1 MDVIVKDGI
10 PYVTLDYV
18 IKQSG
23 WTKRKNFVKAI
34 KTQSLPFTVVVMKA
48 PKALHIVN
56 KYWVPQKEAEEFIP
70 RYKKENAERLAAAEA
85 ERQAKEAKREEKRK
99 KAKLKDNG
107 IREVIDGVQY
117 VGTQYLNKN
126 IIWLTTKQIENKL
139 YKDSF
144 PFHPIKLNSRMHF
157 KKAEVDEYIKQYS
170 YTTPSGKVYVDK
182 AIRHRHPYMQ
192 NFVSFVRST
201 GDASK
206 ELEQIWLF
214 FDFFKVNSTSVQEI
228 CRFYGNVND
237 DDQDQEDSFLNAIQA
252 AKLND
257 AAILVTSFRN
267 IPFSIR
273 RAVQGHAIDFKAMSL
288 AGNERGLGIVWAS
301 EFYKY
306 D

>member
-23 WTKRKNFVKAI
+23 WTKRKNFVNAI
-34 KTQSLPFTVVVMKA
+34 KTHSLPFTVVVMKA

-70 RYKKENAERLAAAEA
+70 RYKKETAERLAAAEA

-107 IREVIDGVQY
+107 ITEVIDGVQY
-117 VGTQYLNKN
+117 VGTPYLNKN

-139 YKDSF
+139 QRDSF
-144 PFHPIKLNSRMHF
+144 PFHPIKFNSRMHF
-157 KKAEVDEYIKQYS
+157 KKADVDEYIKQNT
-170 YTTPSGKVYVDK
+170 YTTPSGKVNVDK

-192 NFVSFVRST
+192 NFVSFVRRT
-201 GDASK
+201 GDAAK
-206 ELEQIWLF
+206 ELDQICRF
-214 FDFFKVNSTSVQEI
+214 CDFFKVNSTSVQDL
-228 CRFYGNVND
+228 CRFIGRVSD
-237 DDQDQEDSFLNAIQA
+237 DDQEGSFVNAIQV
-252 AKLND
+252 AKMYD

-273 RAVQGHAIDFKAMSL
+273 SAVQGHAIDFKAMSL

>member
-23 WTKRKNFVKAI
+23 WTKRKNFVNAM
-34 KTQSLPFTVVVMKA
+34 KTHSLPFTVVVMKA
-48 PKALHIVN
+48 PKALHLVN

-70 RYKKENAERLAAAEA
+70 SYKKENAERLAAAEA
-85 ERQAKEAKREEKRK
+85 KRQAKEAKREEKRK

-107 IREVIDGVQY
+107 ITEVIDGVQY
-117 VGTQYLNKN
+117 VGTPYLNKN

-139 YKDSF
+139 QRDSF
-144 PFHPIKLNSRMHF
+144 PFHPIKFNSRMHF

-192 NFVSFVRST
+192 NFVAFVRRT
-201 GDASK
+201 GDAAK
-206 ELEQIWLF
+206 ELDQICRLY
-214 FDFFKVNSTSVQEI
+214 DFFKVNSTSVQDL
-228 CRFYGNVND
+228 CRFIGRLSD
-237 DDQDQEDSFLNAIQA
+237 DDQEGSFVNAIQV
-252 AKLND
+252 AKMYD

-273 RAVQGHAIDFKAMSL
+273 SAVQGHAIDFKAMSL
-288 AGNERGLGIVWAS
+288 ASNERGLGIVWAS

>member
-23 WTKRKNFVKAI
+23 WSKRKKFVNAI
-34 KTQSLPFTVVVMKA
+34 KTHSLPFTVVVMKA

-70 RYKKENAERLAAAEA
+70 RYKKENAERRAAAEA
-85 ERQAKEAKREEKRK
+85 KRQAKEAKRKEKRK
-99 KAKLKDNG
+99 KAELKDNG
-107 IREVIDGVQY
+107 ITEVIDGVQY
-117 VGTQYLNKN
+117 VGTPYLNKN

-139 YKDSF
+139 QKDSF
-144 PFHPIKLNSRMHF
+144 PFHPIKFNSRMHF
-157 KKAEVDEYIKQYS
+157 KKADVDEYIKQNT
-170 YTTPSGKVYVDK
+170 YTTPSGKVNVDK

-192 NFVSFVRST
+192 NFVSFVHRT
-201 GDASK
+201 GDAAK
-206 ELEQIWLF
+206 ELDQICRF
-214 FDFFKVNSTSVQEI
+214 YDFFKVNSTSVQDL
-228 CRFYGNVND
+228 CRFIGRVSD
-237 DDQDQEDSFLNAIQA
+237 DDQEGSFVNAIQV
-252 AKLND
+252 AKMYD

-273 RAVQGHAIDFKAMSL
+273 SAVQGHAIDFKAMSL
-288 AGNERGLGIVWAS
+288 ASNERGLGIVWAS

>member
-23 WTKRKNFVKAI
+23 WSKRKNFVKAM
-34 KTQSLPFTVVVMKA
+34 KAQSLPFTVVVMKA

-56 KYWVPQKEAEEFIP
+56 KYWVPQNEAEEFIP

-85 ERQAKEAKREEKRK
+85 ERQAKEAKREDKRK

-107 IREVIDGVQY
+107 ITEVIDGVQY
-117 VGTQYLNKN
+117 VGTPYLNKN

-139 YKDSF
+139 QRDSF
-144 PFHPIKLNSRMHF
+144 PFHPLKFNSRMHF

-192 NFVSFVRST
+192 NFVAFVRRT
-201 GDASK
+201 GDAAK
-206 ELEQIWLF
+206 ELEQICCIY
-214 FDFFKVNSTSVQEI
+214 DFFKVNSTSVQDL
-228 CRFYGNVND
+228 CRFIGRVSD
-237 DDQDQEDSFLNAIQA
+237 DDQEGSFVNAIQVA
-252 AKLND
+252 QMYD

-273 RAVQGHAIDFKAMSL
+273 SAVQGHAIDFKVKSL
-288 AGNERGLGIVWAS
+288 AGNERGRGIVWAS
-301 EFYKY
+301 EFFKY

>member
-34 KTQSLPFTVVVMKA
+34 KTHSLPFTVVVMKA

-99 KAKLKDNG
+99 KAELKDNG
-107 IREVIDGVQY
+107 ITEIIDGVQY
-117 VGTQYLNKN
+117 VGTPYLNKN

-139 YKDSF
+139 QRDSF
-144 PFHPIKLNSRMHF
+144 PFHPLKFNSRMHF

-182 AIRHRHPYMQ
+182 AIRHRNQYMQ
-192 NFVSFVRST
+192 NFVSFVRRT
-201 GDASK
+201 GEAAK
-206 ELEQIWLF
+206 ELDQICRF
-214 FDFFKVNSTSVQEI
+214 YDFFKVNSTSVQDL
-228 CRFYGNVND
+228 CRFIGRVSD
-237 DDQDQEDSFLNAIQA
+237 DDQEGSFVNAIQV
-252 AKLND
+252 AKMYD

-267 IPFSIR
+267 IPYSIR
-273 RAVQGHAIDFKAMSL
+273 SAVQGHAIDFKAMSL
-288 AGNERGLGIVWAS
+288 ASNERGLGIVWAS

>member
-1 MDVIVKDGI
+1 MDVIVKDDI

-18 IKQSG
+18 MKQSG
-23 WTKRKNFVKAI
+23 WARRKNFVKAI

-48 PKALHIVN
+48 PKELHIVN

-85 ERQAKEAKREEKRK
+85 KRQAKEAKREEKRK
-99 KAKLKDNG
+99 KAELKNNG
-107 IREVIDGVQY
+107 ITEVIDGVQY
-117 VGTQYLNKN
+117 VGKPYLNKN

-139 YKDSF
+139 QRDSF
-144 PFHPIKLNSRMHF
+144 PFHPIKFNSRMHF

-192 NFVSFVRST
+192 NFVAFVRRT
-201 GDASK
+201 GNAAK
-206 ELEQIWLF
+206 ELEQICRLY
-214 FDFFKVNSTSVQEI
+214 DFFKVYSTSVQDL
-228 CRFYGNVND
+228 CRFIGRVSD
-237 DDQDQEDSFLNAIQA
+237 DDQESSFVNAIQT

-257 AAILVTSFRN
+257 AAILVTSFKN

-273 RAVQGHAIDFKAMSL
+273 SAVQGHAIDFKVMSL
-288 AGNERGLGIVWAS
+288 ACNERGRGIVWAS

>member
-23 WTKRKNFVKAI
+23 WTKRKNFVKAM
-34 KTQSLPFTVVVMKA
+34 KTHSLPFTVVVMKA

-85 ERQAKEAKREEKRK
+85 ERQAKEAKRDEKRK

-107 IREVIDGVQY
+107 IMEVIDGVQY
-117 VGTQYLNKN
+117 VGTPYLNKN

-139 YKDSF
+139 QRDSF
-144 PFHPIKLNSRMHF
+144 PFHPIKFNSRMHF

-192 NFVSFVRST
+192 NFVSFVSST

-214 FDFFKVNSTSVQEI
+214 FDFFKVNSTSVQDI

>member
-1 MDVIVKDGI
+1 MYVIVKDGI

-23 WTKRKNFVKAI
+23 WSKRKNFVKAI

-85 ERQAKEAKREEKRK
+85 ERQAKEAKREEKCK
-99 KAKLKDNG
+99 KAELKDNG
-107 IREVIDGVQY
+107 ITEVIDGVQY
-117 VGTQYLNKN
+117 VGTPYLNKN
-126 IIWLTTKQIENKL
+126 IIWLTTIQIKNKL
-139 YKDSF
+139 QRDSF
-144 PFHPIKLNSRMHF
+144 PFHPIKFNSRMHF

-182 AIRHRHPYMQ
+182 AIRHRNQYMQ
-192 NFVSFVRST
+192 NIVSFVRRT
-201 GDASK
+201 GDAAK
-206 ELEQIWLF
+206 ELEQICRF
-214 FDFFKVNSTSVQEI
+214 YDFFKVYSTSVQDL
-228 CRFYGNVND
+228 CRFIGRVSD
-237 DDQDQEDSFLNAIQA
+237 DDQEGSFVNAIQV
-252 AKLND
+252 AKMYD
-257 AAILVTSFRN
+257 AAILVASFRN

-273 RAVQGHAIDFKAMSL
+273 SAVQGHAIDFKVMSL
-288 AGNERGLGIVWAS
+288 ARNERGLGIVWAS
-301 EFYKY
+301 EFFKY

>member
-1 MDVIVKDGI
+1 MDVVVKDGI
-10 PYVTLDYV
+10 TYVTLEYV

-23 WTKRKNFVKAI
+23 WSKRKNFVKAI
-34 KTQSLPFTVVVMKA
+34 KTQSLPFTVIVIKA
-48 PKALHIVN
+48 PKELHLVN

-107 IREVIDGVQY
+107 ITEVIDGVQY
-117 VGTQYLNKN
+117 VGTPYLNKN

-139 YKDSF
+139 QRDSF
-144 PFHPIKLNSRMHF
+144 PFHPIKFNSRMHF
-157 KKAEVDEYIKQYS
+157 KKTEVDEYIKQYS

-192 NFVSFVRST
+192 NFVSFVRRT
-201 GDASK
+201 GDAAK
-206 ELEQIWLF
+206 ELDQICRF
-214 FDFFKVNSTSVQEI
+214 YDFFKVNSTSVQDL
-228 CRFYGNVND
+228 CRFIGRVSD
-237 DDQDQEDSFLNAIQA
+237 DDQEGSFLNAIQA

-257 AAILVTSFRN
+257 AAILVTSFKN

-273 RAVQGHAIDFKAMSL
+273 SAVQGHAIDFKAMSI
-288 AGNERGLGIVWAS
+288 ASNERGLGIVWAS

>member
-1 MDVIVKDGI
+1 MDVVVKDGI

-23 WTKRKNFVKAI
+23 WSKRKNFVKAI
-34 KTQSLPFTVVVMKA
+34 RTQSLPFTVVVMKA
-48 PKALHIVN
+48 PKALHLVN

-70 RYKKENAERLAAAEA
+70 RYKNENAERQAAAEA

-99 KAKLKDNG
+99 KAELKDNG
-107 IREVIDGVQY
+107 ITYVIDGVQY
-117 VGTQYLNKN
+117 VGTPYLNKN

-139 YKDSF
+139 QRDSF
-144 PFHPIKLNSRMHF
+144 PFHPLKFNSRMHF

-170 YTTPSGKVYVDK
+170 YTTPSGKMYVDK
-182 AIRHRHPYMQ
+182 AIRHRNQYMQ
-192 NFVSFVRST
+192 NFVSFVRRT
-201 GDASK
+201 GDAAK
-206 ELEQIWLF
+206 ELEQICRF
-214 FDFFKVNSTSVQEI
+214 YDFFKVNSTSVQDL
-228 CRFYGNVND
+228 CRFMGIVSD
-237 DDQDQEDSFLNAIQA
+237 DDQEGSFVNAIQV
-252 AKLND
+252 AKMYD

-273 RAVQGHAIDFKAMSL
+273 SAVQGHAIDFKVMSI
-288 AGNERGLGIVWAS
+288 ASNERGLGIVWAS

>member
-99 KAKLKDNG
+99 KAELKDNG
-107 IREVIDGVQY
+107 IMEVIDGVQY
-117 VGTQYLNKN
+117 VGTPYLNKN

-139 YKDSF
+139 QKDNF
-144 PFHPIKLNSRMHF
+144 PFHPIKFNSRMHF
-157 KKAEVDEYIKQYS
+157 KKADVDEYIEQNT
-170 YTTPSGKVYVDK
+170 YTTPSGKVNVDK
-182 AIRHRHPYMQ
+182 AKRHRHPYMQ
-192 NFVSFVRST
+192 NFVSFVRRT
-201 GDASK
+201 GDAAK
-206 ELEQIWLF
+206 ELDQICRF
-214 FDFFKVNSTSVQEI
+214 YDFFKVNSTSVQDL
-228 CRFYGNVND
+228 CRFIGRVSD
-237 DDQDQEDSFLNAIQA
+237 DDQEGSFVNAIQV
-252 AKLND
+252 AKMYD

-273 RAVQGHAIDFKAMSL
+273 SAVQGHAIDFKAMSL

>member
-23 WTKRKNFVKAI
+23 WSKRKNFVKAM

-48 PKALHIVN
+48 PKALHLGN
-56 KYWVPQKEAEEFIP
+56 KYWVPQNEAEEFIP
-70 RYKKENAERLAAAEA
+70 RYKKENAERLAAADA
-85 ERQAKEAKREEKRK
+85 ERQAKEAKRDEKRK

-107 IREVIDGVQY
+107 ITEVIDGVQY
-117 VGTQYLNKN
+117 VGTPYLNKN

-139 YKDSF
+139 QRDSF
-144 PFHPIKLNSRMHF
+144 PFHPIKFNSRMHF

-182 AIRHRHPYMQ
+182 AIRHRNQYMQ
-192 NFVSFVRST
+192 NFVSFVRRT
-201 GDASK
+201 GDAAK
-206 ELEQIWLF
+206 ELDQICRF
-214 FDFFKVNSTSVQEI
+214 YDFFKVNSTSVQDL
-228 CRFYGNVND
+228 CRFIGRVSD
-237 DDQDQEDSFLNAIQA
+237 DDQEGSFVNAIQV
-252 AKLND
+252 AKMYD

-273 RAVQGHAIDFKAMSL
+273 SAVQGHAINFKVMSI
-288 AGNERGLGIVWAS
+288 ASNERGQGIVWAS

>member
-70 RYKKENAERLAAAEA
+70 RYKKENAERRAAAEA

-99 KAKLKDNG
+99 KAELKDNG
-107 IREVIDGVQY
+107 ITEVIDGVQY
-117 VGTQYLNKN
+117 VGTPYLNKN

-139 YKDSF
+139 QRDSF
-144 PFHPIKLNSRMHF
+144 PFHPIKFNSRMHF
-157 KKAEVDEYIKQYS
+157 KKADVDEYIKQYS

-182 AIRHRHPYMQ
+182 TIRHRHPYMQ
-192 NFVSFVRST
+192 NFVSFVRRT
-201 GDASK
+201 GDAAK
-206 ELEQIWLF
+206 ELEQICRF
-214 FDFFKVNSTSVQEI
+214 YDFFKVNSTSVQDL
-228 CRFYGNVND
+228 CRFIGRVSD
-237 DDQDQEDSFLNAIQA
+237 DDQEGSFVNAIQV
-252 AKLND
+252 AKMYD
-257 AAILVTSFRN
+257 AAILVTSFIN

-273 RAVQGHAIDFKAMSL
+273 SAVQGHAIDFKAMSL
-288 AGNERGLGIVWAS
+288 ASNERGLGIVWAS

>member
-23 WTKRKNFVKAI
+23 WSKRKNFVKAM
-34 KTQSLPFTVVVMKA
+34 KAQSLPFTVVVMKA

-56 KYWVPQKEAEEFIP
+56 KYWVPQNEAEEFIP

-85 ERQAKEAKREEKRK
+85 ERQAKEAKREDKRK

-107 IREVIDGVQY
+107 ITEVIDGVQY
-117 VGTQYLNKN
+117 VGTPYLNKN

-139 YKDSF
+139 QRDSF
-144 PFHPIKLNSRMHF
+144 PFHPLKFNSRMHF

-182 AIRHRHPYMQ
+182 AIRHRNQYMQ
-192 NFVSFVRST
+192 NFVSFVRRT
-201 GDASK
+201 GDAAK
-206 ELEQIWLF
+206 ELEQICRF
-214 FDFFKVNSTSVQEI
+214 YDFFKVNSTSVQDL
-228 CRFYGNVND
+228 CRFIGRVSD
-237 DDQDQEDSFLNAIQA
+237 DDQEGSFVNAIQVA
-252 AKLND
+252 QMYD

-273 RAVQGHAIDFKAMSL
+273 SAVQGHAIDFKVKSL
-288 AGNERGLGIVWAS
+288 AGNERGRGIVWAS
-301 EFYKY
+301 EFFKY

>member
-23 WTKRKNFVKAI
+23 WTKRKNFVKAMR
-34 KTQSLPFTVVVMKA
+34 TQSLPFTVIVMKA
-48 PKALHIVN
+48 PKALHLVN
-56 KYWVPQKEAEEFIP
+56 KYWMPQKEAEEFIP

-117 VGTQYLNKN
+117 VGTAYLNKN

-192 NFVSFVRST
+192 NFVAFVRRT
-201 GDASK
+201 GDAAK
-206 ELEQIWLF
+206 ELEQICRF
-214 FDFFKVNSTSVQEI
+214 CDFFIVNSTSVQDL
-228 CRFYGNVND
+228 CRFIGRVSD
-237 DDQDQEDSFLNAIQA
+237 DDQEGSFVNAIQV
-252 AKLND
+252 AKMYD

-273 RAVQGHAIDFKAMSL
+273 SAVQGHAIDFKVMSL
-288 AGNERGLGIVWAS
+288 ASNERGLGIVWAS

>member
-23 WTKRKNFVKAI
+23 WTRRKNFLKAMR
-34 KTQSLPFTVVVMKA
+34 TQSLPFTVVVMKA
-48 PKALHIVN
+48 PKALHILN

-85 ERQAKEAKREEKRK
+85 ERQAKEAKREEKQT
-99 KAKLKDNG
+99 D
-107 IREVIDGVQY
+107 VIDGVQY
-117 VGTQYLNKN
+117 VGTPYLNKN

-144 PFHPIKLNSRMHF
+144 PFHPIKFNSRMHF
-157 KKAEVDEYIKQYS
+157 KKAEVDEYIKQNS

-192 NFVSFVRST
+192 NFVAFVRRI
-201 GDASK
+201 GDAAK
-206 ELEQIWLF
+206 ELEQICRF
-214 FDFFKVNSTSVQEI
+214 YDFFKVNSTSAQDL
-228 CRFYGNVND
+228 CRFIGRVSD
-237 DDQDQEDSFLNAIQA
+237 DDQEGSFVNAIQV
-252 AKLND
+252 AKMYD

-273 RAVQGHAIDFKAMSL
+273 SAVQGHAIDFKVMSL
-288 AGNERGLGIVWAS
+288 AVNERGLGIVWAS
-301 EFYKY
+301 EFFKY

>member
-1 MDVIVKDGI
+1 MDVVVKDGI

-23 WTKRKNFVKAI
+23 WSKRKNFVKAI
-34 KTQSLPFTVVVMKA
+34 KTHSLPFTVVVMKA

-56 KYWVPQKEAEEFIP
+56 KYWVPQNEAEEFIP

-107 IREVIDGVQY
+107 ITEVIDGVQY
-117 VGTQYLNKN
+117 VGTPYLNKN

-139 YKDSF
+139 QRDSF
-144 PFHPIKLNSRMHF
+144 PFHPLKFNSRMHF

-170 YTTPSGKVYVDK
+170 YTTPSGYVDK
-182 AIRHRHPYMQ
+182 AIRHRNQYMQ
-192 NFVSFVRST
+192 NFVSFVSRT
-201 GDASK
+201 GDAAK
-206 ELEQIWLF
+206 ELEQICRF
-214 FDFFKVNSTSVQEI
+214 YDFFKVNATSVQDL
-228 CRFYGNVND
+228 CRFIGRVSD
-237 DDQDQEDSFLNAIQA
+237 DDQEGSFVNAIQV
-252 AKLND
+252 AKMYD

-273 RAVQGHAIDFKAMSL
+273 SAVQGHAIDFKVMSI
-288 AGNERGLGIVWAS
+288 ASNERGLGIVCAS

>member
-23 WTKRKNFVKAI
+23 WTKRKNFVKAMR
-34 KTQSLPFTVVVMKA
+34 TQSLPFTVVVMKA

-85 ERQAKEAKREEKRK
+85 ERQAKEAEREEKRK

-107 IREVIDGVQY
+107 ITKVIDGVQY
-117 VGTQYLNKN
+117 VGTPYLNKN

-139 YKDSF
+139 QRDSF
-144 PFHPIKLNSRMHF
+144 PFHPIKFNSRMHF

-273 RAVQGHAIDFKAMSL
+273 SAVQGHAIDFKAMSL

-301 EFYKY
+301 EFFKY

>member
-1 MDVIVKDGI
+1 MDVVVKDGI

-23 WTKRKNFVKAI
+23 WSKRKNFVKAI
-34 KTQSLPFTVVVMKA
+34 RTQSLPFTVVVMKA

-70 RYKKENAERLAAAEA
+70 RYKNENAERQAAAEA

-99 KAKLKDNG
+99 KAELKDNG
-107 IREVIDGVQY
+107 ITYVIDGVQY
-117 VGTQYLNKN
+117 VGTPYLNKN

-139 YKDSF
+139 QRDSF
-144 PFHPIKLNSRMHF
+144 PFHPIKFNSRMHF

-170 YTTPSGKVYVDK
+170 YTTPSGKMYVDK
-182 AIRHRHPYMQ
+182 AIRHRNQYMQ
-192 NFVSFVRST
+192 NFVSFVRRT
-201 GDASK
+201 GDAAK
-206 ELEQIWLF
+206 ELEQICRF
-214 FDFFKVNSTSVQEI
+214 YDFFKVNSTSVQDL
-228 CRFYGNVND
+228 CRFMGIVSD
-237 DDQDQEDSFLNAIQA
+237 DDQEGSFVNAIQV
-252 AKLND
+252 AKMYD

-273 RAVQGHAIDFKAMSL
+273 SAVQGHAIDFKAMSL
-288 AGNERGLGIVWAS
+288 ASNERGLGIVWAS

>member
-23 WTKRKNFVKAI
+23 WRRRNNFMKAI
-34 KTQSLPFTVVVMKA
+34 KTQSVPFTVVVMKA
-48 PKALHIVN
+48 PQALHILN
-56 KYWVPQKEAEEFIP
+56 KYWVPQEEAEEFIP

-85 ERQAKEAKREEKRK
+85 ERQAKEAEREEKRK
-99 KAKLKDNG
+99 KAEIKANG
-107 IREVIDGVQY
+107 ITEVIDGVQY
-117 VGTQYLNKN
+117 VGTAYLNEN

-139 YKDSF
+139 QKDSF
-144 PFHPIKLNSRMHF
+144 PFHPIKFNSRMHF

-192 NFVSFVRST
+192 NFVAFVRRT
-201 GDASK
+201 GDAAK
-206 ELEQIWLF
+206 ELEQICRF
-214 FDFFKVNSTSVQEI
+214 CEFFKVNSTSVQDI
-228 CRFYGNVND
+228 CRFIGRVSD
-237 DDQDQEDSFLNAIQA
+237 DDQEGSFVNAIQV
-252 AKLND
+252 AKMYD

-273 RAVQGHAIDFKAMSL
+273 SAVQGHAIDFKVMSL
-288 AGNERGLGIVWAS
+288 AGNERGLGIVRAS
-301 EFYKY
+301 EFFKY

>member
-1 MDVIVKDGI
+1 MDVVVKDGI
-10 PYVTLDYV
+10 TYVTLEYV

-23 WTKRKNFVKAI
+23 WSKRKNFVKAI
-34 KTQSLPFTVVVMKA
+34 KTQSLPFTVIVIKA
-48 PKALHIVN
+48 PKELHLVN

-85 ERQAKEAKREEKRK
+85 KRQAKEAKRDEKRK

-107 IREVIDGVQY
+107 ITEVIDGVQY
-117 VGTQYLNKN
+117 VGTPYLNKN

-139 YKDSF
+139 QRDSF
-144 PFHPIKLNSRMHF
+144 PFHPIKFNSRMHF

-192 NFVSFVRST
+192 NFVSFVRRT
-201 GDASK
+201 GDAAK
-206 ELEQIWLF
+206 ELEQICRF
-214 FDFFKVNSTSVQEI
+214 YDFFKVNSTSVQDL
-228 CRFYGNVND
+228 CRFIGRVSD
-237 DDQDQEDSFLNAIQA
+237 DDQEGSFLNAIQA

-257 AAILVTSFRN
+257 AAILVTSFKN

-273 RAVQGHAIDFKAMSL
+273 SAVQGHAIDFKAMSI
-288 AGNERGLGIVWAS
+288 ASNERGLGIVWAS

>member
-23 WTKRKNFVKAI
+23 WSKRKNFVKAM
-34 KTQSLPFTVVVMKA
+34 KAQSLPFTVVVMKA

-56 KYWVPQKEAEEFIP
+56 KYWVPQNEAEEFIP

-85 ERQAKEAKREEKRK
+85 ERQAKEAKREDKRK

-107 IREVIDGVQY
+107 ITEVIDGVQY
-117 VGTQYLNKN
+117 VGTPYLNKN

-139 YKDSF
+139 QRDSF
-144 PFHPIKLNSRMHF
+144 PFHPLKFNSRMHF

-192 NFVSFVRST
+192 NFVAFVRRT
-201 GDASK
+201 GDAAK
-206 ELEQIWLF
+206 ELDQICRLY
-214 FDFFKVNSTSVQEI
+214 DFFKVNSTSVQDL
-228 CRFYGNVND
+228 CRFIGRVSD
-237 DDQDQEDSFLNAIQA
+237 DDQEGSFVNAIQV
-252 AKLND
+252 AKMYD

-273 RAVQGHAIDFKAMSL
+273 SAVQGHAIDFKVKSL
-288 AGNERGLGIVWAS
+288 AGNERGRGIVWAS
-301 EFYKY
+301 EFFKY

>member
-23 WTKRKNFVKAI
+23 WSKRKNFVKAM

-48 PKALHIVN
+48 PKELHLGN
-56 KYWVPQKEAEEFIP
+56 KYWVPKQEAEEFIP
-70 RYKKENAERLAAAEA
+70 RYKKEKAESLAAADA
-85 ERQAKEAKREEKRK
+85 ERQAKEAKRDEKRK

-107 IREVIDGVQY
+107 ITEVIDGVQY
-117 VGTQYLNKN
+117 VGTPYLNKN

-139 YKDSF
+139 QRDSF
-144 PFHPIKLNSRMHF
+144 PFHPIKFNSRMHF

-182 AIRHRHPYMQ
+182 AIRHRNQYMQ
-192 NFVSFVRST
+192 NFVSFVRRT
-201 GDASK
+201 GDAAK
-206 ELEQIWLF
+206 ELDQICRF
-214 FDFFKVNSTSVQEI
+214 YDFFKVNSTSVQDL
-228 CRFYGNVND
+228 CRFIGRVSD
-237 DDQDQEDSFLNAIQA
+237 DDQEGSFVNAIQV
-252 AKLND
+252 AKMYD

-273 RAVQGHAIDFKAMSL
+273 SAVQGHAINFKVMSI
-288 AGNERGLGIVWAS
+288 ASNERGQGIVWAS

>member
-1 MDVIVKDGI
+1 MDVVVKDGI

-23 WTKRKNFVKAI
+23 WSKRKNFVKAI
-34 KTQSLPFTVVVMKA
+34 RTQSLPFTVVVMKA

-70 RYKKENAERLAAAEA
+70 SYKKENAERLAAAEA

-99 KAKLKDNG
+99 KAELKDNG
-107 IREVIDGVQY
+107 ITYVIDGVQY
-117 VGTQYLNKN
+117 VGTPYLNKN

-139 YKDSF
+139 QRDSF
-144 PFHPIKLNSRMHF
+144 PFHPLKFNSRMHF

-170 YTTPSGKVYVDK
+170 YTTPSGKMYVDK
-182 AIRHRHPYMQ
+182 AIRHRNQYMQ
-192 NFVSFVRST
+192 NFVSFVRRT
-201 GDASK
+201 GDAAK
-206 ELEQIWLF
+206 ELEQICRF
-214 FDFFKVNSTSVQEI
+214 YDFFKVNSTSVQDL
-228 CRFYGNVND
+228 CRFMGIVSD
-237 DDQDQEDSFLNAIQA
+237 DDQEGSFVNAIQV
-252 AKLND
+252 AKMYD

-273 RAVQGHAIDFKAMSL
+273 SAVQGHAIDFKAMSL
-288 AGNERGLGIVWAS
+288 ASNERGLGIVWAS

>member
-23 WTKRKNFVKAI
+23 WSKRNVKAI
-34 KTQSLPFTVVVMKA
+34 RTQSLPFTVIVMKA

-85 ERQAKEAKREEKRK
+85 ERQAKEAKRDEKRK

-107 IREVIDGVQY
+107 ITEVIDGVQY
-117 VGTQYLNKN
+117 VGTPYLNKN

-139 YKDSF
+139 QRDSF
-144 PFHPIKLNSRMHF
+144 PFHPIKFNSRMHF

-182 AIRHRHPYMQ
+182 AIRNRHPYMQ
-192 NFVSFVRST
+192 NFVAFVRRT
-201 GDASK
+201 GDAAK
-206 ELEQIWLF
+206 ELDQICRF
-214 FDFFKVNSTSVQEI
+214 CDFFKVNSTSVQDL
-228 CRFYGNVND
+228 CRFIGRVSD
-237 DDQDQEDSFLNAIQA
+237 DDQEGSFVNAIQV
-252 AKLND
+252 AKMYD

-273 RAVQGHAIDFKAMSL
+273 SAVQGHAIDFKAMSL
-288 AGNERGLGIVWAS
+288 ASNERGLGIVWAS

>member
-1 MDVIVKDGI
+1 MDVVVKDGI
-10 PYVTLDYV
+10 TYVTLEYV

-23 WTKRKNFVKAI
+23 WSKRKNFVKAI
-34 KTQSLPFTVVVMKA
+34 KTQSLPFTVIVIKA
-48 PKALHIVN
+48 PKELHLVN

-107 IREVIDGVQY
+107 ITEVIDGVQY
-117 VGTQYLNKN
+117 VGTPYLNKN

-139 YKDSF
+139 QRDSF
-144 PFHPIKLNSRMHF
+144 PFHPIKFNSRMHF

-192 NFVSFVRST
+192 NFVSFVRRT
-201 GDASK
+201 GDAAK
-206 ELEQIWLF
+206 ELEQICRF
-214 FDFFKVNSTSVQEI
+214 YDFFKVNSTSVQDL
-228 CRFYGNVND
+228 CRFIGRVSD
-237 DDQDQEDSFLNAIQA
+237 DDQEGSFLNAIQA

-257 AAILVTSFRN
+257 AAILVTSFKN

-273 RAVQGHAIDFKAMSL
+273 SAVQGHAIDFKAMSI
-288 AGNERGLGIVWAS
+288 ASNERGLGIVWAS

>member
-1 MDVIVKDGI
+1 
-10 PYVTLDYV
+10 
-18 IKQSG
+18 
-23 WTKRKNFVKAI
+23 
-34 KTQSLPFTVVVMKA
+34 MKA

-107 IREVIDGVQY
+107 ITEVIDGVQY
-117 VGTQYLNKN
+117 VGTPYLNKN

-192 NFVSFVRST
+192 NFVAFVRRT
-201 GDASK
+201 GDAAK
-206 ELEQIWLF
+206 ELEQICRF
-214 FDFFKVNSTSVQEI
+214 YDFFKVYSTSVQDL
-228 CRFYGNVND
+228 CRFIGRVSD
-237 DDQDQEDSFLNAIQA
+237 DDQEGSFVNAIQV
-252 AKLND
+252 AKMYD

-273 RAVQGHAIDFKAMSL
+273 SAVQGHAIDFKAMSL
-288 AGNERGLGIVWAS
+288 AGNERGRGIVWAS

>member
-23 WTKRKNFVKAI
+23 WTKRKNFVKAM
-34 KTQSLPFTVVVMKA
+34 KAQSLPFTVVVMKA

-56 KYWVPQKEAEEFIP
+56 KYWVPQNEAEEFIP

-85 ERQAKEAKREEKRK
+85 KRQAKEAKREDKRK

-107 IREVIDGVQY
+107 ITEVIDGVQY
-117 VGTQYLNKN
+117 VGTPYLNKN

-139 YKDSF
+139 QRDSF
-144 PFHPIKLNSRMHF
+144 PFHPIKFNSRMHF

-192 NFVSFVRST
+192 NFVAFVRRT
-201 GDASK
+201 GDAAK
-206 ELEQIWLF
+206 ELDQICRLY
-214 FDFFKVNSTSVQEI
+214 DFFKVYSTSVQDL
-228 CRFYGNVND
+228 CRFIGRVSD
-237 DDQDQEDSFLNAIQA
+237 DDQEGSFVNAIQV
-252 AKLND
+252 AKMYD

-273 RAVQGHAIDFKAMSL
+273 SAVQGHAIDFKVMSL
-288 AGNERGLGIVWAS
+288 AGNERGRGIVWAS